1 MPRLPIPGD
10 DAGTWGGIL
19 NDFLSIELNSDG
31 TLKKAPQI
39 TTALNTANSAL
50 STAGTALQPGANIS
64 DLTNDAGFT
73 SNAGTV
79 TSIGLT
85 GTDGIEIDSGSPVS
99 SNGSI
104 QLGVN
109 AANLRTHINVAD
121 GAQVNTVLSVNT
133 KTGGVVIN
141 PDDLDDTGTVHKF
154 VTASDISKLAG
165 IEPGADVTDSA
176 NVNAA
181 GATMNAD
188 TNVSG
193 NAWVLDEDNF
203 ASNSD
208 TKVPTQQSVKTYV
221 DDAMA
226 SGAPDATASTKG
238 KVRLAGDLSGTADV
252 PTVPAL
258 NNKVNKAGDTMTG
271 KLIMPSIQ
279 ITGGSPVVDYVL
291 MTDNVGNGTWKP
303 VPSAPVISVNGK
315 QNIVVIDKA
324 DVGLSNVDN
333 TNDANKPIS
342 TATQTALNAKESTSN
357 KGVANGYA
365 SLDGAGTIPVSQ
377 LPNQS
382 GSYIPITAKGVASG
396 VAELDGTTRLP
407 SAQLPATIPIG
418 NIPTGTSSSTVAIG
432 NDTRIVNAIQN
443 SVLDTDNTLANNSD
457 SRIATQKAT
466 KEYVDNQI
474 ASGTAPDATT
484 TTKGIVQLTGDL
496 AGTATNPTV
505 TSSAGLK
512 NTSTT
517 VSTISASAPSTGQF
531 LRALSNNSASWQ
543 AMPRTFGWYFNDDIT
558 TGDGQGPIYR
568 LDANAT
574 VIAFDVNAKQPPASA
589 AEFDI
594 QITTDPSSGFTSIFS
609 TKPTIPLG
617 QYVGTSGTIITTN
630 LNAGHYIRFCVTN
643 PGGDGFGDNVA
654 AGVTAQLRLQTR

>member
-188 TNVSG
+188 TNVAG

-203 ASNSD
+203 VSNSD
-208 TKVPTQQSVKTYV
+208 TKVPTQQSVKAYV

>member
-188 TNVSG
+188 TNVAG

-203 ASNSD
+203 VSNSD
-208 TKVPTQQSVKTYV
+208 TKCRHNRALRRMWMMRWPLEHRMQLQVPKERF
-221 DDAMA
+221 ALL
-226 SGAPDATASTKG
+226 AT
-238 KVRLAGDLSGTADV
+238 L
-252 PTVPAL
+252 
-258 NNKVNKAGDTMTG
+258 
-271 KLIMPSIQ
+271 
-279 ITGGSPVVDYVL
+279 
-291 MTDNVGNGTWKP
+291 
-303 VPSAPVISVNGK
+303 
-315 QNIVVIDKA
+315 
-324 DVGLSNVDN
+324 
-333 TNDANKPIS
+333 
-342 TATQTALNAKESTSN
+342 
-357 KGVANGYA
+357 
-365 SLDGAGTIPVSQ
+365 
-377 LPNQS
+377 
-382 GSYIPITAKGVASG
+382 
-396 VAELDGTTRLP
+396 AELP
-407 SAQLPATIPIG
+407 MCQPYQL
-418 NIPTGTSSSTVAIG
+418 
-432 NDTRIVNAIQN
+432 
-443 SVLDTDNTLANNSD
+443 
-457 SRIATQKAT
+457 
-466 KEYVDNQI
+466 
-474 ASGTAPDATT
+474 
-484 TTKGIVQLTGDL
+484 
-496 AGTATNPTV
+496 
-505 TSSAGLK
+505 
-512 NTSTT
+512 
-517 VSTISASAPSTGQF
+517 
-531 LRALSNNSASWQ
+531 
-543 AMPRTFGWYFNDDIT
+543 
-558 TGDGQGPIYR
+558 
-568 LDANAT
+568 
-574 VIAFDVNAKQPPASA
+574 
-589 AEFDI
+589 
-594 QITTDPSSGFTSIFS
+594 SII
-609 TKPTIPLG
+609 K
-617 QYVGTSGTIITTN
+617 
-630 LNAGHYIRFCVTN
+630 
-643 PGGDGFGDNVA
+643 
-654 AGVTAQLRLQTR
+654 

>member
-188 TNVSG
+188 TNVAG

-203 ASNSD
+203 VSNSD
-208 TKVPTQQSVKTYV
+208 TKVPTQQSVKAYV

-342 TATQTALNAKESTSN
+342 TSTQTALNAKESTSN

>member
-188 TNVSG
+188 TNVAG

-203 ASNSD
+203 VSNSD
-208 TKVPTQQSVKTYV
+208 TKVPTQQSVKAYV

-238 KVRLAGDLSGTADV
+238 KVRLAGDLSGTADA

>member
-39 TTALNTANSAL
+39 ITALNTANSAL

-188 TNVSG
+188 TNVAG

-203 ASNSD
+203 VSNSD
-208 TKVPTQQSVKTYV
+208 TKVPTQQSVKAYV

>member
-133 KTGGVVIN
+133 KTGGVVID

-188 TNVSG
+188 TNVAG

-203 ASNSD
+203 VSNSD
-208 TKVPTQQSVKTYV
+208 TKVPTQQSVKAYV

>member
-188 TNVSG
+188 TNVAG

-203 ASNSD
+203 VSNSD
-208 TKVPTQQSVKTYV
+208 TKVPTQQSVKAYV

-643 PGGDGFGDNVA
+643 PGG
-654 AGVTAQLRLQTR
+654 